1 MPQALGA
8 NLLLEMQAKPVRGEI
23 KLQGIAAA
31 PGVGRGPAYLL
42 LQGMAIV
49 TCQQVPD
56 VEAELRR
63 FELALEATHQSI
75 TKLRQEVAQ
84 SLGESEA
91 AIFDAHLLV
100 LDDVALIDD
109 VSREVRS
116 TKFNVEFCFQ
126 EVVQRYI
133 DVFERMED
141 SFLRERA
148 SDIRD
153 VTGRVMHHLLGTR
166 PAPATMAALEQ
177 VVVAQDLTPSETAGF
192 PKDGVLAFV
201 TEDGG
206 RTGHSAIMARSLE
219 IPAVVGVKG
228 LMEAVQEGD
237 VVLVDGET
245 GAVIINPSLS
255 TLEAYQM
262 QEQLLRYRR
271 DRVMREIALPDVLS
285 DGDGFVLKA
294 NIGGPADLE
303 DARFYCAHG
312 VGLYRTENLYLRLD
326 AWPTEAEQY
335 AEYAEVVRQAQ
346 GRLVTFRT
354 LDLGGDKRLGD
365 LTDEANP
372 FMGYRAIRLCLDRPD
387 VFRPQLRAILRAAAL
402 GPVAV
407 MFPMISGVEEFRR
420 AKEMLVAVAH
430 ELAAEGVHPAEQIK
444 VGAMIEIPS
453 VAAVAE
459 DLAQEA
465 DFFSVG
471 TNDLVQYLLAVDR
484 GNPRIAALY
493 EPMHPAVVRT
503 LEKIF
508 QAARQHGQAPAVCGE
523 LAGDPVWAPLLLGLG
538 AHELSMASPA
548 IPEVRFVLRHSSR
561 AELTQLAQSALAA
574 RSSAEIKTLLTEF
587 SAAKLKLR

>member
-1 MPQALGA
+1 
-8 NLLLEMQAKPVRGEI
+8 MQGEPHRPEI
-23 KLQGIAAA
+23 RLQGTAAA

-49 TCQQVPD
+49 ACQKVPD

-63 FELALEATHQSI
+63 FEAALAATRQAISR
-75 TKLRQEVAQ
+75 LRNEVAKN
-84 SLGESEA
+84 LGESEA

-100 LDDVALIDD
+100 LEDVALIDD
-109 VSREVRS
+109 VSKEVRA
-116 TKFNVEFCFQ
+116 TGYNVEFCFQ

-133 DVFERMED
+133 DIFERMED
-141 SFLRERA
+141 DFLRERA

-166 PAPATMAALEQ
+166 PAHAAMAARQQ
-177 VVVAQDLTPSETAGF
+177 VVVARDLTPSETAGL
-192 PKDGVLAFV
+192 PEDGVLAFV
-201 TEDGG
+201 TEEGG

-228 LMEAVQEGD
+228 LMDAVQEGD
-237 VVLVDGET
+237 IVLVDGQT
-245 GAVIINPSLS
+245 GAVIVNPSS
-255 TLEAYQM
+255 ATLAGYQD
-262 QEQLLRYRR
+262 QEQVIRSRR
-271 DRVMREIALPDVLS
+271 DRVMREIALPDVTS
-285 DGDGFVLKA
+285 DGAPFALLA
-294 NIGGPADLE
+294 NIGGPEDLE
-303 DARFYCAHG
+303 DARLYCAQG
-312 VGLYRTENLYLRLD
+312 VGLYRTESLYLRLD
-326 AWPTEAEQY
+326 AWPSEAEQY
-335 AEYAEVVRQAQ
+335 AEYADVVRAAQ

-365 LTDEANP
+365 LNDEANP

-420 AKEMLVAVAH
+420 AKETLVSVAA
-430 ELAAEGVHPAEQIK
+430 ELAGEGVVPKERIR

-493 EPMHPAVVRT
+493 EPAHPAVVRT
-503 LEKIF
+503 LSRIF
-508 QAARQHGQAPAVCGE
+508 SAAHARGVQTAVCGE
-523 LAGDPVWAPLLLGLG
+523 LAGDPVWAPLLIGLG
-538 AHELSMASPA
+538 AHELSMAPPA
-548 IPEVRFVLRHSSR
+548 LPEVRFVLRHSGR
-561 AELTQLAQSALAA
+561 TELTRLAEQALAA
-574 RSSAEIKTLLTEF
+574 RDCAAIKSLLADF
-587 SAAKLKLR
+587 SASKLKLR

>member
-1 MPQALGA
+1 
-8 NLLLEMQAKPVRGEI
+8 MQAESSRPEI
-23 KLQGIAAA
+23 RLQGTAAA

-49 TCQQVPD
+49 SCQKVPD

-63 FELALEATHQSI
+63 FESALEATRQAI
-75 TKLRQEVAQ
+75 AKLRQEVAK

-109 VSREVRS
+109 VSKEVRS
-116 TKFNVEFCFQ
+116 SGFNIEFCFQ

-133 DVFERMED
+133 DIFERMED
-141 SFLRERA
+141 DFLRERA

-153 VTGRVMHHLLGTR
+153 VTSRVMHHLLGTR
-166 PAPATMAALEQ
+166 PAHAAMAARQQ
-177 VVVAQDLTPSETAGF
+177 VVVARDLTPSETAGL
-192 PKDGVLAFV
+192 PEDGVLAFV
-201 TEDGG
+201 TEEGG

-228 LMEAVQEGD
+228 LMDAVQEGD
-237 VVLVDGET
+237 IILVDGET
-245 GAVIINPSLS
+245 GAVVINPTAA
-255 TLEAYQM
+255 TLEGYRD
-262 QEQLLRYRR
+262 QELAIRRRR
-271 DRVMREIALPDVLS
+271 DRVMLEIALPDVTS
-285 DGDGFVLKA
+285 DGEGFALQA
-294 NIGGPADLE
+294 NIGGPEDLE
-303 DARFYCAHG
+303 DARLYCAQG

-335 AEYAEVVRQAQ
+335 EEYAEVVREAR

-365 LTDEANP
+365 LNDEANP

-407 MFPMISGVEEFRR
+407 MFPMISGIEEFRR
-420 AKEMLVAVAH
+420 AKAVLGSVAI
-430 ELAAEGVHPAEQIK
+430 ELAAEGIVPMERIRL
-444 VGAMIEIPS
+444 GAMIEIPS

-459 DLAQEA
+459 DLALEV

-484 GNPRIAALY
+484 GNPRISALY
-493 EPMHPAVVRT
+493 EPAHPAVVRT
-503 LEKIF
+503 LERIF
-508 QAARQHGQAPAVCGE
+508 KAARQHGVAAAVCGE
-523 LAGDPVWAPLLLGLG
+523 LAGDPVWAPLLIGLG
-538 AHELSMASPA
+538 AHELSMAPPA
-548 IPEVRFVLRHSSR
+548 IPEVRFVLRHSTKD
-561 AELTQLAQSALAA
+561 ELTQLAQRALALSECTA
-574 RSSAEIKTLLTEF
+574 IKVLLADYSAT
-587 SAAKLKLR
+587 KLKLR

>member
-1 MPQALGA
+1 
-8 NLLLEMQAKPVRGEI
+8 MQAESSRPELR
-23 KLQGIAAA
+23 LQGTAAA

-49 TCQQVPD
+49 VCQKVPD

-63 FELALEATHQSI
+63 FDLALEATRQAI
-75 TKLRQEVAQ
+75 AKLRQEVAQ

-109 VSREVRS
+109 VSKEVRS
-116 TKFNVEFCFQ
+116 TGFNVEFCFQ

-133 DVFERMED
+133 DIFERMED
-141 SFLRERA
+141 DFLRERA

-153 VTGRVMHHLLGTR
+153 VTSRVMHHLLGTR
-166 PAPATMAALEQ
+166 PVHAAMAARQQ
-177 VVVAQDLTPSETAGF
+177 VVVARDLTPSETAGL
-192 PKDGVLAFV
+192 PEDGVLAFV
-201 TEDGG
+201 TEEGG

-228 LMEAVQEGD
+228 LMDAVQEGD
-237 VVLVDGET
+237 IILVDGET
-245 GAVIINPSLS
+245 GAVVINPTAA
-255 TLEAYQM
+255 TLEGYRD
-262 QEQLLRYRR
+262 QELAIRRRR
-271 DRVMREIALPDVLS
+271 DRVMLEIALPDVTS
-285 DGDGFVLKA
+285 DGEGFALQA
-294 NIGGPADLE
+294 NIGGPEDLE
-303 DARFYCAHG
+303 DARLYCAQG

-335 AEYAEVVRQAQ
+335 EEYAEVVREAR

-407 MFPMISGVEEFRR
+407 MFPMISGIEEFRR
-420 AKEMLVAVAH
+420 AKAVLGSVAI
-430 ELAAEGVHPAEQIK
+430 ELAAEGIVPMERIRL
-444 VGAMIEIPS
+444 GAMIEIPS

-459 DLAQEA
+459 DLALEV

-484 GNPRIAALY
+484 GNPRISALY
-493 EPMHPAVVRT
+493 EPAHPAVVRT
-503 LEKIF
+503 LERIF
-508 QAARQHGQAPAVCGE
+508 KAARQHGVAAAVCGE
-523 LAGDPVWAPLLLGLG
+523 LAGDPVWAPLLIGLG
-538 AHELSMASPA
+538 AHELSMAPPA
-548 IPEVRFVLRHSSR
+548 IPEVRFVLRHSTKE
-561 AELTQLAQSALAA
+561 ELTQLAQRALALSECTA
-574 RSSAEIKTLLTEF
+574 IKALLADY
-587 SAAKLKLR
+587 AATKLKLR

>member
-1 MPQALGA
+1 
-8 NLLLEMQAKPVRGEI
+8 MQAESSRPELR
-23 KLQGIAAA
+23 LQGTAAA

-49 TCQQVPD
+49 VCQKVPD

-63 FELALEATHQSI
+63 FDLALEATRQAI
-75 TKLRQEVAQ
+75 AKLRQEVAQ

-109 VSREVRS
+109 VSKEVRS
-116 TKFNVEFCFQ
+116 TGFNVEFCFQ

-133 DVFERMED
+133 DIFERMED
-141 SFLRERA
+141 DFLRERA

-153 VTGRVMHHLLGTR
+153 VTSRVMHHLLGTR
-166 PAPATMAALEQ
+166 PAHAAMAARQQ
-177 VVVAQDLTPSETAGF
+177 VVVARDLTPSETAGL
-192 PKDGVLAFV
+192 PEDGVLAFV
-201 TEDGG
+201 TEEGG

-228 LMEAVQEGD
+228 LMDAVQEGD
-237 VVLVDGET
+237 IILVDGET
-245 GAVIINPSLS
+245 GAVVINPTAA
-255 TLEAYQM
+255 TLEGYRD
-262 QEQLLRYRR
+262 QELAIRRRR
-271 DRVMREIALPDVLS
+271 DRVMLEIALPDVTS
-285 DGDGFVLKA
+285 DGEGFALQA
-294 NIGGPADLE
+294 NIGGPEDLE
-303 DARFYCAHG
+303 DARLYCAQG

-335 AEYAEVVRQAQ
+335 EEYAEVVREAR

-365 LTDEANP
+365 LNDEANP

-407 MFPMISGVEEFRR
+407 MFPMISGIEEFRR
-420 AKEMLVAVAH
+420 AKAVLGSVAI
-430 ELAAEGVHPAEQIK
+430 ELAAEGIVPMERIRL
-444 VGAMIEIPS
+444 GAMIEIPS

-459 DLAQEA
+459 DLALEV

-484 GNPRIAALY
+484 GNPRISALY
-493 EPMHPAVVRT
+493 EPAHPAVVRT
-503 LEKIF
+503 LERIF
-508 QAARQHGQAPAVCGE
+508 KAARQHGVAAAVCGE
-523 LAGDPVWAPLLLGLG
+523 LAGDPVWAPLLIGLG
-538 AHELSMASPA
+538 AHELSMAPPA
-548 IPEVRFVLRHSSR
+548 IPEVRFVLRHSTKD
-561 AELTQLAQSALAA
+561 ELTQLAQRALALSECTA
-574 RSSAEIKTLLTEF
+574 IKVLLADYSAT
-587 SAAKLKLR
+587 KLKLR

>member
-1 MPQALGA
+1 
-8 NLLLEMQAKPVRGEI
+8 MQAESSRPELR
-23 KLQGIAAA
+23 LQGTAAA

-49 TCQQVPD
+49 VCQKVPD

-63 FELALEATHQSI
+63 FESALEATRQAI
-75 TKLRQEVAQ
+75 AKLRQEVAQ

-109 VSREVRS
+109 VSKEVRS
-116 TKFNVEFCFQ
+116 TGFNVEFCFQ

-133 DVFERMED
+133 DIFERMED
-141 SFLRERA
+141 DFLRERA

-153 VTGRVMHHLLGTR
+153 VTSRVMHHLLGTR
-166 PAPATMAALEQ
+166 PAHAAMAARQQ
-177 VVVAQDLTPSETAGF
+177 VVVARDLTPSETAGL
-192 PKDGVLAFV
+192 PEDGVLAFV
-201 TEDGG
+201 TEEGG

-228 LMEAVQEGD
+228 LMDAVQEGD
-237 VVLVDGET
+237 IILVDGET
-245 GAVIINPSLS
+245 GAVVINPTAA
-255 TLEAYQM
+255 TLEGYRD
-262 QEQLLRYRR
+262 QELAIRRRR
-271 DRVMREIALPDVLS
+271 DRVMLEIALPDVTS
-285 DGDGFVLKA
+285 DGEGFALQA
-294 NIGGPADLE
+294 NIGGPEDLE
-303 DARFYCAHG
+303 DARLYCAQG

-335 AEYAEVVRQAQ
+335 EEYAEVVREAR

-407 MFPMISGVEEFRR
+407 MFPMISGIEEFRR
-420 AKEMLVAVAH
+420 AKAVLGSVAI
-430 ELAAEGVHPAEQIK
+430 ELAAEGIVPMERIRL
-444 VGAMIEIPS
+444 GAMIEIPS

-459 DLAQEA
+459 DLALEV

-484 GNPRIAALY
+484 GNPRISALY
-493 EPMHPAVVRT
+493 EPAHPAVVRT
-503 LEKIF
+503 LERIF
-508 QAARQHGQAPAVCGE
+508 KAARQHGVAAAVCGE
-523 LAGDPVWAPLLLGLG
+523 LAGDPVWAPLLIGLG
-538 AHELSMASPA
+538 AHELSMAPPA
-548 IPEVRFVLRHSSR
+548 IPEVRFVLRHSTKE
-561 AELTQLAQSALAA
+561 ELTQLAQRALALSECTA
-574 RSSAEIKTLLTEF
+574 IKALLADY
-587 SAAKLKLR
+587 AATKLKLR

>member
-1 MPQALGA
+1 
-8 NLLLEMQAKPVRGEI
+8 MQAESSRPEI
-23 KLQGIAAA
+23 RLQGTAAA
-31 PGVGRGPAYLL
+31 PGVGRGLVYLL

-49 TCQQVPD
+49 VCQKVPD
-56 VEAELRR
+56 IEAELRR
-63 FELALEATHQSI
+63 FDLALEATRQAI

-84 SLGESEA
+84 GLGESEA

-109 VSREVRS
+109 VSKEVRS
-116 TKFNVEFCFQ
+116 TGFNVEFCFQ

-133 DVFERMED
+133 DIFERMED
-141 SFLRERA
+141 DFLRERA

-153 VTGRVMHHLLGTR
+153 VTSRVMHHLLGTR
-166 PAPATMAALEQ
+166 PAHAAMAARQQ
-177 VVVAQDLTPSETAGF
+177 VVVARDLTPSETAGL
-192 PKDGVLAFV
+192 PEDGVLAFV
-201 TEDGG
+201 TEEGG

-228 LMEAVQEGD
+228 LLDAVQEGD
-237 VVLVDGET
+237 IILVDGET
-245 GAVIINPSLS
+245 GAVVINPTAA
-255 TLEAYQM
+255 TLEGYRD
-262 QEQLLRYRR
+262 QELVIRRRR
-271 DRVMREIALPDVLS
+271 DRVMLEIALPDVTS
-285 DGDGFVLKA
+285 DGEGFALQA
-294 NIGGPADLE
+294 NIGGPEDLE
-303 DARFYCAHG
+303 DARLYCAQG

-335 AEYAEVVRQAQ
+335 EEYAEVVREAK

-365 LTDEANP
+365 LNDEANP

-407 MFPMISGVEEFRR
+407 MFPMISGIEEFRR
-420 AKEMLVAVAH
+420 AKEVLGSVAA
-430 ELAAEGVHPAEQIK
+430 ELAAEGVVPQERIRL
-444 VGAMIEIPS
+444 GAMIEIPS

-459 DLAQEA
+459 DLAQEV

-493 EPMHPAVVRT
+493 EPAHPAVVRT
-503 LEKIF
+503 LERIF
-508 QAARQHGQAPAVCGE
+508 KAARQHGVAAAVCGE
-523 LAGDPVWAPLLLGLG
+523 LAGDPVWAPLLIGLG
-538 AHELSMASPA
+538 AHELSMAPPA
-548 IPEVRFVLRHSSR
+548 IPEVRFILRHSTKV
-561 AELTQLAQSALAA
+561 ELTQLAQRALVLSECAGIKALLADYAA
-574 RSSAEIKTLLTEF
+574 T
-587 SAAKLKLR
+587 KLKLR

>member
-1 MPQALGA
+1 
-8 NLLLEMQAKPVRGEI
+8 MQAEPTRPEI
-23 KLQGIAAA
+23 KLQGTAAA

-49 TCQQVPD
+49 ACQKVPD
-56 VEAELRR
+56 VDAELRR
-63 FELALEATHQSI
+63 FEAALEATRQAI
-75 TKLRQEVAQ
+75 AKLRQEVAQ
-84 SLGESEA
+84 NLGESEA

-109 VSREVRS
+109 VTREVRA
-116 TKFNVEFCFQ
+116 TGFNVEFCFQ

-133 DVFERMED
+133 EIFGRMED
-141 SFLRERA
+141 EFLRERA

-166 PAPATMAALEQ
+166 PAHAAMAARQQ
-177 VVVAQDLTPSETAGF
+177 VVVARDLTPSETAGL

-201 TEDGG
+201 TEEGG

-237 VVLVDGET
+237 TVLVDGET
-245 GAVIINPSLS
+245 GAVVINPTAA
-255 TLEAYQM
+255 TLTGYRD
-262 QEQLLRYRR
+262 QEQALRSRR
-271 DRVMREIALPDVLS
+271 DRVMREIALPDVTR
-285 DGDGFVLKA
+285 DGVAFSLQA
-294 NIGGPADLE
+294 NIGGPEDLE
-303 DARFYCAHG
+303 DARLYCAQG

-326 AWPTEAEQY
+326 AWPTEAEQF
-335 AEYAEVVRQAQ
+335 AEYAAVVRAAQ
-346 GRLVTFRT
+346 GKLVTFRT

-420 AKEMLVAVAH
+420 AKEVLESVAA
-430 ELAAEGVHPAEQIK
+430 ELAREGLAPKERIRI
-444 VGAMIEIPS
+444 GAMVEIPS

-459 DLAQEA
+459 DLAREA

-493 EPMHPAVVRT
+493 EPAHPAVVRT
-503 LEKIF
+503 LERIF
-508 QAARQHGQAPAVCGE
+508 AAANARGVATAVCGE
-523 LAGDPVWAPLLLGLG
+523 LAGDPVWAPLLIGLG
-538 AHELSMASPA
+538 AHELSMAPPA
-548 IPEVRFVLRHSSR
+548 LAEVRFVLRHSSQ
-561 AELTQLAQSALAA
+561 AELADLARRALALGECA
-574 RSSAEIKTLLTEF
+574 AIRALLTDF
-587 SAAKLKLR
+587 SASKLKLR

>member
-1 MPQALGA
+1 
-8 NLLLEMQAKPVRGEI
+8 MQAESSRPELR
-23 KLQGIAAA
+23 LQGTAAA

-49 TCQQVPD
+49 VCQKVPD

-63 FELALEATHQSI
+63 FESALEATRQAI
-75 TKLRQEVAQ
+75 AKLRQEVAQ

-109 VSREVRS
+109 VSKEVRS
-116 TKFNVEFCFQ
+116 TGFNVEFCFQ

-133 DVFERMED
+133 DIFERMED
-141 SFLRERA
+141 DFLRERA

-153 VTGRVMHHLLGTR
+153 VTSRVMHHLLGTR
-166 PAPATMAALEQ
+166 PAHAAMAARQQ
-177 VVVAQDLTPSETAGF
+177 VVVARDLTPSETAGL
-192 PKDGVLAFV
+192 PEDGVLAFV
-201 TEDGG
+201 TEEGG

-228 LMEAVQEGD
+228 LMDAVQEGD
-237 VVLVDGET
+237 IILVDGET
-245 GAVIINPSLS
+245 GAVVINPTAA
-255 TLEAYQM
+255 TLEGYRD
-262 QEQLLRYRR
+262 QELAIRRRR
-271 DRVMREIALPDVLS
+271 DRVMLEIALPDVTS
-285 DGDGFVLKA
+285 DGEGFALQA
-294 NIGGPADLE
+294 NIGGPEDLE
-303 DARFYCAHG
+303 DARLYCAQG

-335 AEYAEVVRQAQ
+335 EEYAEVVREAR

-407 MFPMISGVEEFRR
+407 MFPMISGIEEFRR
-420 AKEMLVAVAH
+420 AKAVLGSVAI
-430 ELAAEGVHPAEQIK
+430 ELAAEGIVPMERIRL
-444 VGAMIEIPS
+444 GAMIEIPS

-459 DLAQEA
+459 DLALEV

-484 GNPRIAALY
+484 GNPRISALY
-493 EPMHPAVVRT
+493 EPAHPAVVRT
-503 LEKIF
+503 LERIF
-508 QAARQHGQAPAVCGE
+508 KAARQHGVAAAVCGE
-523 LAGDPVWAPLLLGLG
+523 LAGDPVWAPLLIGLG
-538 AHELSMASPA
+538 AHELSMAPPA
-548 IPEVRFVLRHSSR
+548 IPEVRFVLRHSTKE
-561 AELTQLAQSALAA
+561 ELTQLAQRALALSECTA
-574 RSSAEIKTLLTEF
+574 IKALLADYSAT
-587 SAAKLKLR
+587 KLKLR